1 MKMRCGAK
9 SPTLAAHD
17 VPRGAG
23 SPSLPAAVALG
34 VGRMLFLSFRKRA
47 RRRWRADIARRF
59 HLDATTLDEIEQTI
73 L

>member
-23 SPSLPAAVALG
+23 SPSRRGA
-34 VGRMLFLSFRKRA
+34 A